1 LIELPDTPGSAA
13 LDATMILKQLRIA
26 RHLSQ
31 EQLAQMSGLNV
42 RTIQRVESGHNASL
56 ETLKCLASAL
66 EVDIETLNQEVYT
79 MDKHTVGWQN
89 LPLWL
94 KGWFFLNFLSVRTRR
109 VVAKRIHVISHL
121 FAFLFCALG
130 FVNEAA
136 LAGGLIL
143 LANAHLFAL
152 LLWQGDHYG
161 IWYDNEEATT

>member
-1 LIELPDTPGSAA
+1 
-13 LDATMILKQLRIA
+13 MILKQLRIG

-66 EVDIETLNQEVYT
+66 EVDIKTLNQEAYT
-79 MDKHTVGWQN
+79 MDKDNAGWQD
-89 LPLWL
+89 LPFWL
-94 KGWFFLNFLSVRTRR
+94 KCWFFLNFLSVRTRR
-109 VVAKRIHVISHL
+109 NVARRIHVLSHL
-121 FAFLFCALG
+121 FGFLFCAIG

-143 LANAHLFAL
+143 LANAYLFSL
-152 LLWQGDHYG
+152 LMWQGDRYG
-161 IWYDNEEATT
+161 IWYDSGEATT